1 MTVHGKPGGGVDPHA
16 PPDHW
21 CSSGWTRSE
30 ECTKNTNVRKQT
42 RKLGKK
48 CTDGRP
54 EGSRT
59 KSHWTKTHRTISKR
73 TQSQEDKN
81 PGGQNPRGT
90 KAQGDK
96 IQVRQQ
102 PRVTKAQGD
111 KPPQGQKPMEDNI
124 PGYRIPGGQN
134 PKIFPRMMHLC
145 IKARKIHDYRTMPS
159 HASHDHTRSQTLCP
173 VKPLHTKF
181 NLGYQYYK

>member
-1 MTVHGKPGGGVDPHA
+1 MSPIYNSSYHQRPVVLGQNPTGQKPIGQYP
-16 PPDHW
+16 
-21 CSSGWTRSE
+21 SGQ
-30 ECTKNTNVRKQT
+30 NPRK
-42 RKLGKK
+42 
-48 CTDGRP
+48 
-54 EGSRT
+54 
-59 KSHWTKTHRTISKR
+59 TKT
-73 TQSQEDKN
+73 QEDKI
-81 PGGQNPRGT
+81 PGGQKPRGT

-96 IQVRQQ
+96 IQVRQK

-111 KPPQGQKPMEDNI
+111 KTPQGQKPMEDNI

-159 HASHDHTRSQTLCP
+159 HASHDHTRSQALCP

-181 NLGYQYYK
+181 KLGYQYYKWLLMPLLSHLQSCL